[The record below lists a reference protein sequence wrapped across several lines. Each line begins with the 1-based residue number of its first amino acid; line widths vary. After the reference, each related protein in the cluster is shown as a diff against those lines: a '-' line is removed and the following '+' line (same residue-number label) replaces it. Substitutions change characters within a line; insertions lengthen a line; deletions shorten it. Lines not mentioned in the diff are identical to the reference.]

1 MLSGFIFALQM
12 LSRIQIGNP
21 VFDERRYGRSTAFFP
36 VVGAIIGG
44 VLYLV
49 FVLTAGHFPDIV
61 RGAFLLA
68 GGVVLSGGMHADG
81 LMDSMDAL
89 FSGRS
94 REKKLEILKDV
105 HVGAFGV
112 VTLVTLY
119 IVKFA
124 LLAGLSGAH
133 RVGWLLVY
141 PTTAR
146 WAMVYVIR
154 FFPYLWEEG
163 LGRAVAQYTG
173 NFEFGLAT
181 LFTALVAAVFWSWP
195 GFVVLVVLVILIH
208 LWGRRVTH
216 TLGGVAGDIYGAT
229 CELVEVAV
237 LIGLYIMPSRF

>member
-1 MLSGFIFALQM
+1 MLSSFIFALQM

-21 VFDERRYGRSTAFFP
+21 VFEERRFGQSTIFFP
-36 VVGAIIGG
+36 VIGAIIGG

-49 FVLTAGHFPDIV
+49 FVLTAGRFPDLV
-61 RGAFLLA
+61 RGAFVLA
-68 GGVVLSGGMHADG
+68 AGVVLSGGMHTDG

-112 VTLVTLY
+112 VALVALY

-124 LLAGLSGAH
+124 LLTGLSGTY
-133 RVGWLLVY
+133 RVGWLLIY

-154 FFPYLWEEG
+154 FFPYLWKEG
-163 LGRAVAQYTG
+163 MGKAVAQYTG
-173 NFEFGLAT
+173 NVEFGLAT
-181 LFTALVAAVFWSWP
+181 CFLAIVAAVFWSWP
-195 GFVVLVVLVILIH
+195 GFIVLAGLTVLIH
-208 LWGRRVTH
+208 LWGWRVVRTI
-216 TLGGVAGDIYGAT
+216 GGVAGDIYGAT
-229 CELVEVAV
+229 CELTEVAT
-237 LIGLYIMPSRF
+237 LICLYIVPSII